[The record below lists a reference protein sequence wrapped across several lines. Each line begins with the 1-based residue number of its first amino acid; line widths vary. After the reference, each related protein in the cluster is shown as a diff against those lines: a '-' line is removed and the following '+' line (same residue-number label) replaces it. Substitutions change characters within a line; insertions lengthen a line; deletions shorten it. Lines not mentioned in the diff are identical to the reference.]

1 MPVFRVAVRYGRF
14 AFRGHLAVA
23 SIAVFFL
30 AACSSGKSNSA
41 PVVDSA
47 PASSPATAPQKPA
60 AGVRLAKTEKGWE
73 LLRNGSPYFIKGAG
87 GDGSCELLAK
97 LGGNSIRTWGTEG
110 LQQQLDDAQRNGIT
124 VCAGIWLGHEGH
136 GFSWNDAAQIARQ
149 TEMVKEAVQ
158 QFKSHP
164 ALLLWGLGNEM
175 EGYEKGDNEVIWKA
189 IDDLAAL
196 VKELDPDH
204 PTMTVVA
211 EIHGERVPGIHRWC
225 PNIDIVGINSYGPAA
240 TVPERYRS
248 AGGTKPYIVT
258 EFGPVGWWEIA
269 RTEWGA
275 PREPSSTEKTAEYR
289 RAYEGAVLA
298 NPEMCLGSYAFLW
311 GNKQEG
317 TATWFGMLLPDGSR
331 LAAADLMSEIWT
343 GKLPPNRC
351 PVLES
356 LTIDGPA
363 ELEPGAVVQAHLESR
378 DPEGDAIDVEWVL
391 QSDSLAKG
399 GGGAAEA
406 VPPTFPDAI
415 LKADHKQAEVR
426 MPDMPGAYRL
436 FAYLRD
442 RQGGAAVGNVP
453 LLVNGETRP
462 DNGS

>member
-1 MPVFRVAVRYGRF
+1 MPVFCVAARYDRF
-14 AFRGHLAVA
+14 SFRSQIARA

-30 AACSSGKSNSA
+30 AGCLDAKDNSA
-41 PVVDSA
+41 PA
-47 PASSPATAPQKPA
+47 PGPTAAPQKSA
-60 AGVRLAKTEKGWE
+60 APVRLAKTEQGWE
-73 LLRNGSPYFIKGAG
+73 LLRSGSPFFIKGAG

-110 LQQQLDDAQRNGIT
+110 LQKQLDDAQRNGIS
-124 VCAGIWLGHEGH
+124 VCAGIWLAHEGH
-136 GFSWNDAAQIARQ
+136 DFSWRDAAQLARQ
-149 TEMVKEAVQ
+149 SEMVKQAVQ
-158 QFKSHP
+158 QFKGHP
-164 ALLLWGLGNEM
+164 AVLLWGLGNEM
-175 EGYEKGDNEVIWKA
+175 EGYEEGDNQAIWKA

-196 VKELDPDH
+196 VKDLDPHH
-204 PTMTVVA
+204 PTMTVIA
-211 EIHGERVPGIHRWC
+211 EINGQRVPMIHRLC
-225 PNIDIVGINSYGPAA
+225 PNIDIVGINSYGPAP
-240 TVPERYRS
+240 TLPERYRS

-269 RTEWGA
+269 KTAWGA
-275 PREPSSTEKTAEYR
+275 PLEPTSTGKTAEYR
-289 RAYEGAVLA
+289 RAYEGAVVA
-298 NPEMCLGSYAFLW
+298 NPQMCLGSYAFLW

-343 GKLPPNRC
+343 GKPPPNRC

-363 ELEPGAVVQAHLESR
+363 VLEPGAVMQAHLESH
-378 DPEGDAIDVEWVL
+378 DPEGDAIEVEWVV

-406 VPPTFPDAI
+406 VPPIFPKAI
-415 LKADHKQAEVR
+415 TKADSEHAEVHI
-426 MPDMPGAYRL
+426 PNAPGAYRL

-442 RQGGAAVGNVP
+442 GHGGAAVGNVP
-453 LLVNGETRP
+453 LLVMGE
-462 DNGS
+462 

>member
-1 MPVFRVAVRYGRF
+1 MTI
-14 AFRGHLAVA
+14 LAN
-23 SIAVFFL
+23 AVFVL
-30 AACSSGKSNSA
+30 VGCSCGKDNSA
-41 PVVDSA
+41 PTAGSAVDSA
-47 PASSPATAPQKPA
+47 PAASPTTAPQKA
-60 AGVRLAKTEKGWE
+60 ATAVRLTKTDSGWQ
-73 LLRNGSPYFIKGAG
+73 LMRNGSPYFIKGAG

-97 LGGNSIRTWGTEG
+97 LGGNSIRTWGAEG
-110 LQQQLDDAQRNGIT
+110 LEQQLDDAERNGIS
-124 VCAGIWLGHEGH
+124 VCVGIWLGHEGQ
-136 GFSWNDAAQIARQ
+136 GFSWSDPAQIAEQ
-149 TEMVKEAVQ
+149 TKMVKEAVEQ
-158 QFKSHP
+158 YRSHP
-164 ALLLWGLGNEM
+164 AVLLWGLGNEM
-175 EGYEKGDNEVIWKA
+175 EGYEKGDNAVIWKA

-196 VKELDPDH
+196 VKKLDPDH

-211 EIHGERVPGIHRWC
+211 EIHGERVPSIHRLC
-225 PNIDIVGINSYGPAA
+225 PNIDIVGINSYGPAP
-240 TVPERYRS
+240 TVPERYRA

-269 RTEWGA
+269 KTEWGA
-275 PREPSSTEKTAEYR
+275 PQEPSSTDKVAEYR
-289 RAYEGAVLA
+289 RAYEGAVAA

-343 GKLPPNRC
+343 GKPPPNRC

-356 LTIDGPA
+356 LTTDGPA
-363 ELEPGAVVQAHLESR
+363 ELEPGALVQAHLESR
-378 DPEGDAIDVEWVL
+378 DPEGDMIEVQWVL

-415 LKADHKQAEVR
+415 VKADRQHGEVR
-426 MPDMPGAYRL
+426 MPDSPGAYRL

-442 RQGGAAVGNVP
+442 GQGGAAVGNAP
-453 LLVNGETRP
+453 LFVKGETKT
-462 DNGS
+462 DDGN